1 MFSERAIYFVGFTWP
16 RFVQTS
22 QGVVLILDKMTSI
35 SLYYMDTVLFLRL
48 LQLHWFLRHDFEG
61 QPHQAS
67 TAVVCQLK
75 SRTTSKPYGRRSYS
89 LRRSPV
95 GVGRIVVVC
104 VAVTTG
110 SGIRLTRGVYSFFFD
125 DHVQRDLLAEVEVVP
140 VLGASLGCG
149 LREKGQADTLCHRF
163 ENLECGSSV
172 ELAKEPSCGVAD
184 ASLPSCGDVPSGA
197 ASGSGSG
204 SGSTGVSPSL
214 SLNCISSLSF
224 KLRTLL
230 RSQSVTLNCSKK
242 PLSVRSHQ
250 QRSSMGTS
258 FGFMSSGRFG
268 NMEASASA

>member
-1 MFSERAIYFVGFTWP
+1 MPTMAPSATPATPTPIPTEAAVERPLLEEEDCDEEDVE
-16 RFVQTS
+16 
-22 QGVVLILDKMTSI
+22 VL
-35 SLYYMDTVLFLRL
+35 L
-48 LQLHWFLRHDFEG
+48 LLPLEEEG
-61 QPHQAS
+61 EE
-67 TAVVCQLK
+67 L
-75 SRTTSKPYGRRSYS
+75 
-89 LRRSPV
+89 SPSCWAEPV
-95 GVGRIVVVC
+95 
-104 VAVTTG
+104 
-110 SGIRLTRGVYSFFFD
+110 S
-125 DHVQRDLLAEVEVVP
+125 EVEVVP

-163 ENLECGSSV
+163 ENLECDSSV
-172 ELAKEPSCGVAD
+172 ELAKDPSCGVAD